1 MSSFL
6 YCNGEQLSSL
16 RYFYHYKPSNFF
28 YKSDSFVL
36 LKMILIS
43 SIQTGILVSDMI
55 CQDKLVYLRCFL
67 FLQEAPIFI
76 GNVPKKP
83 QSGYKEYCSILWGF
97 LPNLSKL
104 RKLWNKDRKGQKKKA
119 YTGYV
124 VFEFIVANIVLK
136 FENYVCRLRRSEDK
150 LLQELILF
158 FHCLS
163 PGFWTQFIRLGTEAF
178 YKSHYLYL

>member
-16 RYFYHYKPSNFF
+16 RYFYHYKPSNF

-43 SIQTGILVSDMI
+43 TIQTGILVSDMI

-83 QSGYKEYCSILWGF
+83 PSGYIVPFYEGF
-97 LPNLSKL
+97 FLTFQGWESYEIKTG
-104 RKLWNKDRKGQKKKA
+104 KDRKKKA

-124 VFEFIVANIVLK
+124 VFEFIVANIVSK

-150 LLQELILF
+150 LLQEVILF

-178 YKSHYLYL
+178 YKSHYLNL